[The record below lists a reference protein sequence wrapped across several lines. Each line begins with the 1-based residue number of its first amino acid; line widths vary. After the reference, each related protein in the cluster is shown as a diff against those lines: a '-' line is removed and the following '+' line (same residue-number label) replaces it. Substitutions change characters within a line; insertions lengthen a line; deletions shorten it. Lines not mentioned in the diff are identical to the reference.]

1 MAIRIVCTVGRVAPT
16 GCLHCFLA
24 SGRGRFPTIARGKR
38 HGIPRMMIKRLRLLP
53 LWLVIAALALVLPA
67 TQAHAQNTPGAP
79 ASSSPASGS
88 PTPGSL
94 APAKAPVAS
103 PIQIVPAK
111 PAPAKPAKAAE
122 PVTPPPNRAQ
132 AYYHMALAS
141 GYEEQAVEDGRPEL
155 VTQAIE
161 EYKLAL
167 NADPA
172 SPQLNNALADLYF
185 RTGRV
190 REAENTANA
199 LLKGAPDNVD
209 AHKLLGRIYLRAL
222 SDGQNAPSSAS
233 PTGNVLDR
241 AIAEFEKIVSLE
253 PKSVEDR
260 MILGQLYTVKH
271 DHAKAEEEFKT
282 AQAMDPESEDVVLN
296 LARLYAEGGDI
307 EQEAKVIEAVPVN
320 DRTARMEDALGASY
334 EQLKRPKDAIAAF
347 QRAADMEPGDARAL
361 DALAEALLND
371 NQLDEALKQYGEL
384 VKADPENTG
393 ALVHMGEILRRQG
406 KYEDA
411 LTTVR
416 KARAKDAKN
425 LEAGYNEGLLLD
437 VLGRLDDAAK
447 VFEKMVDLTSHANGA
462 YATEEKNNRGIFLER
477 LGTVYHEQNKTAEA
491 IAAYQKM
498 IDMGGETAVRGYQF
512 QVDTW
517 RDAKEFDKA
526 VDVSR
531 KAVEAS
537 PKDRDLKLM
546 LAAEMADVGKT
557 DDGLAMAKG
566 LLANTAEDRQVWLA
580 LGQMYVRARRWKEAE
595 DAFNKADAL
604 TVKPE
609 DRSYLLFLRGE
620 LAERQKH
627 YEPAEQ
633 LFRQTLELEPANAM
647 ALNYLG
653 YMMADKGRQLPEA
666 LKLIRKAVEL
676 DPMNGAY
683 LDSLGWVYFKM
694 GEYELAEENLR
705 HAVDRDT
712 SDPTVHDHLG
722 DLYEK
727 TGRTRLAAAQWQLS
741 LTQYAKSAAVDVEPA
756 EVAKVQ
762 KKLDSAQVKLAKQES
777 ATGQTRPE

>member
-1 MAIRIVCTVGRVAPT
+1 
-16 GCLHCFLA
+16 
-24 SGRGRFPTIARGKR
+24 
-38 HGIPRMMIKRLRLLP
+38 
-53 LWLVIAALALVLPA
+53 
-67 TQAHAQNTPGAP
+67 
-79 ASSSPASGS
+79 
-88 PTPGSL
+88 
-94 APAKAPVAS
+94 
-103 PIQIVPAK
+103 
-111 PAPAKPAKAAE
+111 
-122 PVTPPPNRAQ
+122 
-132 AYYHMALAS
+132 
-141 GYEEQAVEDGRPEL
+141 
-155 VTQAIE
+155 
-161 EYKLAL
+161 
-167 NADPA
+167 
-172 SPQLNNALADLYF
+172 
-185 RTGRV
+185 
-190 REAENTANA
+190 
-199 LLKGAPDNVD
+199 
-209 AHKLLGRIYLRAL
+209 
-222 SDGQNAPSSAS
+222 
-233 PTGNVLDR
+233 
-241 AIAEFEKIVSLE
+241 
-253 PKSVEDR
+253 
-260 MILGQLYTVKH
+260 
-271 DHAKAEEEFKT
+271 
-282 AQAMDPESEDVVLN
+282 
-296 LARLYAEGGDI
+296 
-307 EQEAKVIEAVPVN
+307 
-320 DRTARMEDALGASY
+320 MEDALGASY
-334 EQLKRPKDAIAAF
+334 EQLKRPKDAIAAY
-347 QRAADMEPGDARAL
+347 QRAADMEPGDARTL
-361 DALAEALLND
+361 EALAQALLNE
-371 NQLDEALKQYGEL
+371 NQFDEALKQYGEL
-384 VKADPENTG
+384 LKADPENAG
-393 ALVHMGEILRRQG
+393 ALVHMSEIQRRQG

-411 LTTVR
+411 LATIR
-416 KARAKDAKN
+416 KARAKDANN

-462 YATEEKNNRGIFLER
+462 YTTEEKNNRGIFLER

-498 IDMGGETAVRGYQF
+498 IDMGGDTAVRGYQF

-531 KAVEAS
+531 KAAEAN

-546 LAAEMADVGKT
+546 LAAEMADLGKT

-566 LLANTAEDRQVWLA
+566 LLANTADDRQVWLA
-580 LGQMYVRARRWKEAE
+580 LGQMYVRAHRWKEAD

-604 TVKPE
+604 TVKQE

-633 LFRQTLELEPANAM
+633 FFRQTLELDPANAM

-653 YMMADKGRQLPEA
+653 YMMADKGKQLPEA

-705 HAVDRDT
+705 QAVDRDQA
-712 SDPTVHDHLG
+712 DPTVHDHLG

-741 LTQYAKSAAVDVEPA
+741 LTQFAKSAAVDVEPA

>member
-347 QRAADMEPGDARAL
+347 QRAADMEPGDARTL
-361 DALAEALLND
+361 EALAEALLND